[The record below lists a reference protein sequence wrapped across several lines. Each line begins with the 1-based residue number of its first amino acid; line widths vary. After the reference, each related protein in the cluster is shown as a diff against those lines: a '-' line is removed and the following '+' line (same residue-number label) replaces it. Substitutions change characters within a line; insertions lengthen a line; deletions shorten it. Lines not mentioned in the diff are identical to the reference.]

1 MHEGSSLNSSLRE
14 DGKDREGKKKRKWTR
29 KLKEDTN
36 KKKTRE
42 EEKEENETLSVKR
55 RYVDLV
61 SAEAFDIF
69 SR

>member
-1 MHEGSSLNSSLRE
+1 MDKE
-14 DGKDREGKKKRKWTR
+14 T
-29 KLKEDTN
+29 KEDTS

-55 RYVDLV
+55 RYVDSV